1 MKSYDAIKDRDHAAD
16 GAKGGRP
23 RYYETPEALQ
33 EGIDKY
39 FDAQI
44 DEYFLDKDGEPLLY
58 KGQPIVKKRNSIT
71 LNGLIYFLGFATRD
85 AFDEYAK
92 RAGYSNIVT
101 RAKLRISENYEKLF
115 QDPAL
120 KPQGPIFIL
129 SNMGMKNNQ
138 SIEHSGSVT
147 IIDDIPKD
155 AASH

>member
-1 MKSYDAIKDRDHAAD
+1 MGEAYDAIKDRDHVED

-33 EGIDKY
+33 AGIDAY
-39 FDAQI
+39 FDGQK
-44 DEYFLDKDGEPLLY
+44 DEYFLDDKGEPIIV
-58 KGQPIVKKRNSIT
+58 KGQPLIKRRNPIT

-92 RAGYSNIVT
+92 RDGYSNIVT
-101 RAKLRISENYEKLF
+101 RAKLRIASSYEGMF

-147 IIDDIPKD
+147 IIDDIPKN
-155 AASH
+155 A

>member
-1 MKSYDAIKDRDHAAD
+1 MGEAYDAIKDRDHAED

-33 EGIDKY
+33 AGIDAY
-39 FDAQI
+39 FDGQK
-44 DEYFLDKDGEPLLY
+44 DEYFKNDDGSLLLY
-58 KGQPIVKKRNSIT
+58 KGEPVIKERKPIT
-71 LNGLIYFLGFATRD
+71 LNGLVYFLGFATRD
-85 AFDEYAK
+85 SFDEYGRRK
-92 RAGYSNIVT
+92 DGYSDVIT
-101 RAKLRISENYEKLF
+101 RAKLRIAAAYEGLF

-147 IIDDIPKD
+147 IIDDIPKN
-155 AASH
+155 A